1 MPSEPDVPA
10 RQQPYQE
17 TLLEKTPVASNDF
30 VQGLYD
36 ARILEKIRAV
46 VRTEAPIS
54 RALLCKRV
62 LNSFSIARMGLR
74 LSAHMERLLA
84 QSGFPV
90 TGGENPFYWNT
101 DQDPEH
107 YQVYRPVSSRE
118 ALDIAPQEV
127 AAAVCQVLEE
137 QGALPRQ
144 DLLREVAHIFHY
156 TRLGDNVTASLSRG
170 LEEALRRGWV
180 EQDEDKVRLKPV

>member
-1 MPSEPDVPA
+1 M
-10 RQQPYQE
+10 
-17 TLLEKTPVASNDF
+17 
-30 VQGLYD
+30 
-36 ARILEKIRAV
+36 
-46 VRTEAPIS
+46 
-54 RALLCKRV
+54 
-62 LNSFSIARMGLR
+62 
-74 LSAHMERLLA
+74 
-84 QSGFPV
+84 
-90 TGGENPFYWNT
+90 
-101 DQDPEH
+101 
-107 YQVYRPVSSRE
+107 YRPVSSRE

-156 TRLGDNVTASLSRG
+156 TRLGDNVPASLSRG